1 MKFDIKPD
9 IFDNFVDAVC
19 IVGEELQ
26 PLYFNS
32 SFANLIEETSLAGI
46 RKKKITE
53 LIQIDEFDW
62 DRLKAGT
69 KALLES
75 PVREAPFKTKTREGR
90 MQITWKSMRDS
101 DGSVRV
107 LIYLK
112 DVSLEEVLNRKY
124 HEELQKKEETIR
136 ALDQHLFQISLIRD
150 VLERTTT
157 FDDPL
162 VMLRNLFTHLT
173 GILKIDFAIYLKQ
186 ESINASPVLLAYSD
200 NGDLHQKEIRD
211 LSEMVKPQL
220 LANELSHQQIAGY
233 SWLSF
238 RYLDDSD
245 RQKFFVFS
253 KKTEFSYEDENLLE
267 TICEPLSFSMDNRE
281 LFKKAMTD
289 EMTDLYNHRY
299 FKVRLENELRE
310 HGERKK
316 TLGLL
321 LLDLD
326 HFKKVNDTY
335 GHLVGDIVLKAA
347 ALCLKNFCRST
358 DVPARYG
365 GEEFALILPDIE
377 ESNILAIGER
387 LRSTIESLVIPA
399 DGVAHPLRITASIG
413 LSVFP
418 VHGRTPTELISTA
431 DEALYEAKR
440 SGRNK
445 ALLKSKA
452 AQAKLR
458 KP

>member
-1 MKFDIKPD
+1 MKFELKPD
-9 IFDNFVDAVC
+9 IFENFVDAIC
-19 IVGEELQ
+19 ILNEELQ
-26 PLYFNS
+26 PVYFNP
-32 SFANLIEETSLAGI
+32 SFANLVEETSLAGI
-46 RKKKITE
+46 RKKKIFE
-53 LIQIDEFDW
+53 LVHIEEFDW
-62 DRLKAGT
+62 DRVKSGT

-75 PVREAPFKTKTREGR
+75 PVREAQFKTKTREGR
-90 MQITWKSMRDS
+90 MQITWKSIRDL
-101 DGSVRV
+101 DGFVRV
-107 LIYLK
+107 LVYLK
-112 DVSLEEVLNRKY
+112 DVSLEDVLNRKY
-124 HEELQKKEETIR
+124 HEELLKKEETIK

-162 VMLRNLFTHLT
+162 VMLRNLFAHLA
-173 GILKIDFAIYLKQ
+173 GILKIDFAMYLRQ
-186 ESINASPVLLAYSD
+186 ETINASPILFAYSD
-200 NGDLHQKEIRD
+200 NGELNQKEIRD
-211 LSEMVKPQL
+211 LSELVKPQL
-220 LANELSHQQIAGY
+220 LANELSHQQLGGY
-233 SWLSF
+233 TWLSF

-245 RQKFFVFS
+245 RQKFFVFA
-253 KKTEFSYEDENLLE
+253 KRIDFSYEDENLLE

-321 LLDLD
+321 LLDID

-347 ALCLKNFCRST
+347 SLCLKNFCRST

-365 GEEFALILPDIE
+365 GEEFALILPDID
-377 ESNILAIGER
+377 ESNILSIGER
-387 LRSTIESLVIPA
+387 LRQTIEALAIAVPGI
-399 DGVAHPLRITASIG
+399 DHPLRITASIG
-413 LSVFP
+413 LSIFP
-418 VHGRTPTELISTA
+418 LHGRTPTELIGTA
-431 DEALYEAKR
+431 DQALYEAKR

-445 ALLKSKA
+445 ALLKANA
-452 AQAKLR
+452 A
-458 KP
+458 